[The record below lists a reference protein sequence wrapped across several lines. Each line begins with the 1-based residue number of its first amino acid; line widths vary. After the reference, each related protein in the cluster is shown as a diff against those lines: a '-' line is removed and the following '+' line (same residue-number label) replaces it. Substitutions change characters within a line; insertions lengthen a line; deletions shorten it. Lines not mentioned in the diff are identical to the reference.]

1 MDPMGIVGVQY
12 MSPGMPQIDF
22 HLSSLEEVRLIS
34 LKQYPGVAWFL
45 PVEAYFAEGHR
56 LSLLDLSIL
65 EHRTYLET
73 A

>member
-1 MDPMGIVGVQY
+1 
-12 MSPGMPQIDF
+12 MPQIDF
-22 HLSSLEEVRLIS
+22 HLSSLEEVRLS

-56 LSLLDLSIL
+56 LLLLDLSIL

-73 A
+73 AWECQQKYEKETNQ